1 MNQSI
6 LRLAITA
13 SLFSLALPAA
23 GVASDADN
31 SASAQDEPIERV
43 VVTATRTR
51 QPWLNS
57 VGSID
62 RVEVDQQL
70 PGMRI
75 DMAEILAGIPGVQTD
90 TRYNFA
96 QDTRIVLRGFGAR
109 AAFGVRG
116 VVMRLDGIPLSMPD
130 GQAQTS
136 SIFVDEPA
144 HVEVLR
150 GPIASVYGNAAGGV
164 INLQSTQ
171 PRQSYLGASLAVGEN
186 GRQRTALNGAY
197 VQGPFFLSG
206 HYAGFRT
213 DGDRSHGK
221 VERDQYALRSGYQF
235 ANGLEVI
242 LRADD
247 NNAPLLQ
254 DPGSLTAEQWRADP
268 QQTFAGASVFNTRKQ
283 IRHRQQSATLRQTLT
298 TVDWQLAAWNGQR
311 EVEQFL
317 PFPGSELTSS
327 GAVIDLT
334 RDFYGVHGQVN
345 WRPAAFNNQWQ
356 LSLGTDIE
364 RQQDTRLGF
373 VNDFGTAGELRRD
386 ETGDVEKTDVYA
398 LSQYSLTDQLTWLL
412 GGRISDMKFAVDDR
426 FIIDG
431 VRPDDSGQIDY
442 SEHAWTTGFNYQL
455 TDTWSVFASA
465 GAGFETPTLTELAYR
480 NDGSG
485 LNPEL
490 GPAQV
495 QQFEFGHKWL
505 TERGMAQLS
514 LFEVRTDDEIVV
526 DQSTDG
532 RTTYR
537 NAAET
542 KRQGVELSGTYQW
555 TPVLDLR
562 GAATIIKARYKGG
575 QLDDQRIPGVATSNL
590 YAQLNLS
597 PWQDQRLRASLTAQ
611 YRSRIASNDGN
622 TEFAPSFVLW
632 HSAVEARQQI
642 AQWQFR
648 QWLRIDNLLD
658 RNYVGSVIV
667 NQGSGRS
674 FEPAPG
680 RQLSAGFAVE
690 RRF

>member
-6 LRLAITA
+6 SRLAITA
-13 SLFSLALPAA
+13 SLFSLALP
-23 GVASDADN
+23 GVASDADD

-57 VGSID
+57 AGSID

-235 ANGLEVI
+235 ANGLELIV
-242 LRADD
+242 RADD

-254 DPGSLTAEQWRADP
+254 DPGSLTAEQWREDP
-268 QQTFAGASVFNTRKQ
+268 QQTFAGATVFNTRKQ

-298 TVDWQLAAWNGQR
+298 NVDWQLAAWNGQR

-317 PFPGSELTSS
+317 PFPGSDLTSS

-345 WRPAAFNNQWQ
+345 WRPAAFNDQWQ

-373 VNDFGTAGELRRD
+373 VNEFGTAGELRRD
-386 ETGDVEKTDVYA
+386 ETGDVEKTDLYA
-398 LSQYSLTDQLTWLL
+398 LSQYALTDQLTWLL
-412 GGRISDMKFAVDDR
+412 GGRVSDMKFAVEDR

-431 VRPDDSGQIDY
+431 IRPDDSGQIDY

-505 TERGMAQLS
+505 TEKGMAQLS

-526 DQSTDG
+526 DQSVDG

-555 TPVLDLR
+555 TPILDLR